1 MAGDFYG
8 YDDIMLYNGTIRP
21 STVHCANT
29 RLVEYFAK
37 YLTQRAISLFEWR
50 FNPLWDRYYILYSLY
65 LCGNVTFL
73 QTDTMGVIPQFGAPY
88 GYNVFYAPRY
98 MRITN
103 PVIGTYDLEIG
114 VTCQTLFLQ
123 PGYCGISDI
132 IYYYAD
138 LLGLCAEAVG
148 MNLVNS
154 KLSYIFVSGNK
165 ANAESFKVLYD
176 RIASGEVA
184 NFIDKSLLNEDGSL
198 SWQMFNNDIKS
209 SFIADDVLLVMQK
222 LVYQFDTEVGIPN
235 ANTDKRERLITDEVN
250 ANNFE
255 TESKVRLWYD
265 NARICCERIRDMFGL
280 TENDLSVS
288 WRNKEGGGLWLPGQD

>member
-1 MAGDFYG
+1 
-8 YDDIMLYNGTIRP
+8 
-21 STVHCANT
+21 
-29 RLVEYFAK
+29 
-37 YLTQRAISLFEWR
+37 
-50 FNPLWDRYYILYSLY
+50 
-65 LCGNVTFL
+65 
-73 QTDTMGVIPQFGAPY
+73 
-88 GYNVFYAPRY
+88 
-98 MRITN
+98 
-103 PVIGTYDLEIG
+103 
-114 VTCQTLFLQ
+114 
-123 PGYCGISDI
+123 
-132 IYYYAD
+132 
-138 LLGLCAEAVG
+138 

-184 NFIDKSLLNEDGSL
+184 NFIDKSLLSEDGSL